1 MLTETQKNFV
11 DSQGPTDPV
20 QHDPTQSQG
29 LSERKSGNVEDLSCV
44 FRCGDYNVT
53 QENAADRFKSI
64 NQKDFTTKEDV
75 VSEHPYSSVLSV
87 GVTAVLVV
95 SSSSR
100 SAQRQ
105 ALVGLMAGSST
116 VA

>member
-1 MLTETQKNFV
+1 MLSETQKNFV
-11 DSQGPTDPV
+11 DSQEPTDLV
-20 QHDPTQSQG
+20 QHDPTQAQS

-53 QENAADRFKSI
+53 QENAAERFKSI

-75 VSEHPYSSVLSV
+75 VSEHLYYAVQCCLWVLQ
-87 GVTAVLVV
+87 LCLL

-105 ALVGLMAGSST
+105 PLVS
-116 VA
+116 